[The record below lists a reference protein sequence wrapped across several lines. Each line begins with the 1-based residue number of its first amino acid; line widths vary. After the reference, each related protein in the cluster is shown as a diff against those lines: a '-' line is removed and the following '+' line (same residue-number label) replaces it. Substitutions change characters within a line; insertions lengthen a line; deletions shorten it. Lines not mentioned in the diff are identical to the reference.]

1 MFRMKH
7 IWGLIFMLIELGHGQ
22 RQTNGKVRQISDLFS
37 FLVQG
42 ERMSISTQVKIES
55 LDILLKF
62 DIDPVNYRTEKA
74 QVDAILTNFQGLTFF
89 TQDQAL
95 KNE

>member
-7 IWGLIFMLIELGHGQ
+7 IWGLIFMLIEFGQGQ
-22 RQTNGKVRQISDLFS
+22 RQTNGKVRQISDPFS

-55 LDILLKF
+55 LDI
-62 DIDPVNYRTEKA
+62 NSMENN
-74 QVDAILTNFQGLTFF
+74 Q
-89 TQDQAL
+89 
-95 KNE
+95 